1 MSSINLPRAAILSRE
16 VIKMKDIRGKE
27 FSRLPK
33 LVQVSLIQSGALPEN
48 DEDAGRLGRKMEEK

>member
-1 MSSINLPRAAILSRE
+1 
-16 VIKMKDIRGKE
+16 MKDIRGKE

-33 LVQVSLIQSGALPEN
+33 LVQVSLIQSGAMPEN